1 MSARYLK
8 KVLKEEQ
15 EERQLESDHEE
26 EDDDH
31 RQLNGKA
38 KVNPF
43 DLLNEEE
50 DDADDHQE
58 DESETVDEPSSV
70 VKPSA
75 DVVSTSSQKSK
86 KKKKKKGKE
95 GSSSNA
101 ASPRVKKSPDEVLE
115 EFYEYAHERQA
126 ETRAGGDAVKH
137 SYEKYV
143 PFILQVDPKYLN
155 ADNEMRR
162 IFGAKVVKSFE
173 KNQQSGSSRMA
184 RGGRR
189 GAVHRKSF
197 LVTPLEHW
205 PRWDGAMNMELLHS
219 PNGYYDYRYTY
230 SSAYRQAQSAFE
242 SAKAIHDLN
251 AIASVL
257 LYYPYH
263 LDSLLTMAEYF
274 KFVGEHQ
281 MSADAISKCLY
292 ALECAWSPMFTP
304 FKGDCQVKYSH
315 EANKPLFVALF
326 THMKSMDRRGCHR
339 SALEVCKFLLSLDTD
354 DPMGAMF
361 CIDYFAVRAEEYAWL
376 ERFSEEYKSDNT
388 LWLFPNFSYSLAVC
402 RLYLEKAESSKDPA
416 METTKAT
423 STDLMK
429 QALMLHPT
437 VLKKLVAKVPLKERV
452 WTDILKNA
460 FFQADEVGI
469 PSLDHLVN
477 IYVESNHIIWR
488 LPELQKL
495 LREAAQL
502 VIETLRQNSSEK
514 NDWACVRKEAFS
526 SDKNEYSHL
535 LVSDFSYTLPAAP
548 PENLQHFMAN
558 ARMEDVV
565 HNEQHLVNLNE
576 GGHAPRDVAN
586 RNPLAVLFESVL
598 PWVHYGEGAVVEEED
613 QQNGHGPGN
622 QEH

>member
-8 KVLKEEQ
+8 KVLKEEEQ
-15 EERQLESDHEE
+15 QDRQPESDHEE
-26 EDDDH
+26 EEDDH
-31 RQLNGKA
+31 PQLNGKA

-43 DLLNEEE
+43 DLLN
-50 DDADDHQE
+50 DDADADDQE
-58 DESETVDEPSSV
+58 DEPESVDEPLSV
-70 VKPSA
+70 VPEPKPGA
-75 DVVSTSSQKSK
+75 DAVSTSSQKTK

-95 GSSSNA
+95 GSSSNSA
-101 ASPRVKKSPDEVLE
+101 APKVKKSGDEVVE
-115 EFYEYAHERQA
+115 EFYAHAHERQA
-126 ETRAGGDAVKH
+126 EMRASDGVVKN
-137 SYEKYV
+137 SYKKCV

-162 IFGAKVVKSFE
+162 IFGSKVVKSFE

-189 GAVHRKSF
+189 GVVHRKSF
-197 LVTPLEHW
+197 LVTPLDHW
-205 PRWDGAMNMELLHS
+205 PRWDGAMNMVLLHS

-230 SSAYRQAQSAFE
+230 SSAYRHAQSAFE

-251 AIASVL
+251 AIANVL
-257 LYYPYH
+257 LHYPYH

-292 ALECAWSPMFTP
+292 ALECAWNPMFTP
-304 FKGDCQVKYSH
+304 FKGDCQVKYSYD
-315 EANKPLFVALF
+315 ENKPLFVALF

-402 RLYLEKAESSKDPA
+402 RLYLEKAESSKDSA
-416 METTKAT
+416 TETTKAT

-469 PSLDHLVN
+469 PSLDHLIN

-495 LREAAQL
+495 LRDAVQL

-558 ARMEDVV
+558 ARMGDVM
-565 HNEQHLVNLNE
+565 HNEQDLVNPP
-576 GGHAPRDVAN
+576 APRDVAN

-598 PWVHYGEGAVVEEED
+598 PWVHYGVEIEEEN

-622 QEH
+622 ED